1 MRELNECARL
11 IGLGFE
17 ALEDLD
23 EQITLGDL
31 PSATDSIKS
40 AWSAVIEPM
49 SILSRCWEGSFWL
62 DWDRRDTLFTNIQ
75 NAQDLLVDVEQV
87 DLTNVLYEL
96 RDLLVANLFILRD
109 ALLILGADCGPT
121 VEEIRPTMLH

>member
-11 IGLGFE
+11 IGLGFV
-17 ALEDLD
+17 ALENLD

-31 PSATDSIKS
+31 SSATNSIKS

-49 SILSRCWEGSFWL
+49 SILSRCWDGSFWA
-62 DWDRRDTLFTNIQ
+62 DWDRRDALFTNIQ
-75 NAQDLLVDVEQV
+75 SAQDLLIDVEAV
-87 DLTNVLYEL
+87 DLTSVLYEL

-109 ALLILGADCGPT
+109 AVLILGADCGCAT
-121 VEEIRPTMLH
+121 EEIRPGLLH